1 MPRLPVLRWF
11 DSRPPLLTV
20 DHPTADQ
27 QFAGWIDVRGWA
39 VVPNGAPCAVR
50 ISVDGQTIRV
60 VKPDTPR
67 ADVVAAYPGMAGTD
81 RCGFE
86 TRLTRDEL
94 PDRDRLTLTF
104 ELLVDG
110 WTGRAQQRAVR
121 TVPVQRHG
129 SALPLGEAGKID
141 HYVTGAPDPRYL
153 VDIFAGEWSSRL
165 PPPFDALPAGP
176 LPVFEDPR
184 VAWAIA
190 ALGGVEG
197 RQVLEVGP
205 LEGAHTWMLE
215 RAGAARV
222 IAVEANARAL
232 LRCLIVKELV
242 GLPRTTFLLGDA
254 LAYLDASPP
263 PFDAAL
269 AVGVL
274 YHMTRPGAFLR
285 ALAAAAPRI
294 FVWTAYYDP
303 LHPPNGS
310 AGTVTEVSPSDD
322 GGFPHTLYRV
332 DYAREGGGRVFC
344 GGTSAHANWMT
355 RDDILGCV
363 RHAGLTDIEIAFDE
377 PQNAYGASFGFVAR
391 RP

>member
-11 DSRPPLLTV
+11 DSRAPLLTV
-20 DHPTADQ
+20 DSPTPHQ
-27 QFAGWIDVRGWA
+27 TFAGWIDVRGWA
-39 VVPNGAPCAVR
+39 VVPSGAPLVVR
-50 ISVDGQTIRV
+50 ISVEDQVIRLLT
-60 VKPDTPR
+60 PSTPR
-67 ADVVAAYPGMAGTD
+67 PDVVAAYPDMAGTD

-86 TRLTRDEL
+86 ARLTRDEL
-94 PDRDRLTLTF
+94 PDRDRLTLTL
-104 ELLVDG
+104 EVLVE
-110 WTGRAQQRAVR
+110 GRAGRALPR
-121 TVPVQRHG
+121 TVRSVPLERHA
-129 SALPLGEAGKID
+129 SAIPLGGTGKVD
-141 HYVTGAPDPRYL
+141 HYVTGAPDPRHL

-165 PPPFDALPAGP
+165 PPPFDAVPAGP

-190 ALGGVEG
+190 ALGGVDG
-197 RQVLEVGP
+197 RQVLEG
-205 LEGAHTWMLE
+205 GHTWMLE
-215 RAGAARV
+215 QAGAARV
-222 IAVEANARAL
+222 VAVEANARAL

-285 ALAAAAPRI
+285 ALTAAAPRI
-294 FVWTAYYDP
+294 FVWTCYYDP
-303 LHPPNGS
+303 QHPPKGS
-310 AGTVTEVSPSDD
+310 HGTVTEVRPSDD
-322 GGFPHTLYRV
+322 GGFPHTLHRV
-332 DYAREGGGRVFC
+332 DYASEAGGSVFC
-344 GGTSAHANWMT
+344 GGTSAHAYWMT

-377 PQNAYGASFGFVAR
+377 PNNDYGASFGFVAR

>member
-11 DSRPPLLTV
+11 DKREPLLTV
-20 DHPTADQ
+20 DQPKPDQ
-27 QFAGWIDVRGWA
+27 QFAGWLDVRGWA
-39 VVPNGAPCAVR
+39 VVPNGTAFGVR
-50 ISVDGQTIRV
+50 ISADGQEIRV
-60 VKPDTPR
+60 VRPETPR
-67 ADVVAAYPGMAGTD
+67 PDVVAAYPDMAGTD

-86 TRLTRDEL
+86 LRLTRDEL

-104 ELLVDG
+104 EVVAD
-110 WTGRAQQRAVR
+110 GRAGALPQTVR
-121 TVPVQRHG
+121 TVPVRRHA
-129 SALPLGEAGKID
+129 SAIPLGGAAKAD
-141 HYVTGAPDPRYL
+141 HYVAGAPEPRHL

-165 PPPFDALPAGP
+165 PPPFDTLPAGP

-197 RQVLEVGP
+197 RHVLEIGP
-205 LEGAHTWMLE
+205 LEGGHTFMLE

-222 IAVEANARAL
+222 TAVEANARAL

-242 GLPRTTFLLGDA
+242 GLPRSTFLLGDA

-263 PFDAAL
+263 RFDAAL

-294 FVWTAYYDP
+294 FVWTCYYDP
-303 LHPPNGS
+303 QHPPNRS
-310 AGTVTEVSPSDD
+310 AGSVSEVRQSDD

-332 DYAREGGGRVFC
+332 DYGTEGGERVFC
-344 GGTSAHANWMT
+344 GGTSAHANWMS

-363 RHAGLTDIEIAFDE
+363 RHAGLTDIEVAFDE
-377 PQNAYGASFGFVAR
+377 PDNDYGASFGFVAR

>member
-11 DSRPPLLTV
+11 DSRQPLLTV
-20 DHPTADQ
+20 DQPTPDQ

-39 VVPNGAPCAVR
+39 VVPSGAPLVVR
-50 ISVDGQTIRV
+50 ISADDRIIRSV
-60 VKPDTPR
+60 TPSTPR
-67 ADVVAAYPGMAGTD
+67 PDVVAAYPGMAGTD

-104 ELLVDG
+104 ELLVE
-110 WTGRAQQRAVR
+110 GRVGRGLPPTVR
-121 TVPVQRHG
+121 SVPVQRHA
-129 SALPLGEAGKID
+129 SAMPLGSTGKVD
-141 HYVTGAPDPRYL
+141 HYVTGAPDPRHL

-165 PPPFDALPAGP
+165 PPPFEAIPAGP
-176 LPVFEDPR
+176 LPVFDDPR
-184 VAWAIA
+184 VTWAIA

-205 LEGAHTWMLE
+205 LEGGHTWMLE

-254 LAYLDASPP
+254 VAYLEASPP

-274 YHMTRPGAFLR
+274 YHMTRPGRFLR

-294 FVWTAYYDP
+294 FVWTCYYDP
-303 LHPPNGS
+303 LHPPPGS
-310 AGTVTEVSPSDD
+310 AGTITEACPSDD

-332 DYAREGGGRVFC
+332 DYASDAAGNVFC
-344 GGTSAHANWMT
+344 GGTSAHACWMT
-355 RDDILGCV
+355 RDDILACV
-363 RHAGLTDIEIAFDE
+363 RHAGLTEIEIAFDE
-377 PQNAYGASFGFVAR
+377 PNNAYGASFGFVAR

>member
-11 DSRPPLLTV
+11 DKREPLLTV
-20 DHPTADQ
+20 DQPKTDQ
-27 QFAGWIDVRGWA
+27 QFAGWLDVRGWA
-39 VVPNGAPCAVR
+39 VMPTGVPIAVR
-50 ISVDGQTIRV
+50 ISADGQEIRT
-60 VKPDTPR
+60 VKPDMPR
-67 ADVVAAYPGMAGTD
+67 PDVVAAYPDMAGTD

-86 TRLTRDEL
+86 LRLTREEL
-94 PDRDRLTLTF
+94 PDRDQLTLTF
-104 ELLVDG
+104 ELVRE
-110 WTGRAQQRAVR
+110 GRAAGATPHAVR
-121 TVPVQRHG
+121 TVPVRRHA
-129 SALPLGEAGKID
+129 SAIPLGGAAKAD
-141 HYVTGAPDPRYL
+141 HYVAGAPDPRHL

-165 PPPFDALPAGP
+165 PPPFETLPAGP

-190 ALGGVEG
+190 ALGGVDG

-205 LEGAHTWMLE
+205 LEGGHSWMLE
-215 RAGAARV
+215 QAGAARV
-222 IAVEANARAL
+222 TAVEANARAL

-263 PFDAAL
+263 PFDAAF

-294 FVWTAYYDP
+294 FVWTCYYDP
-303 LHPPNGS
+303 LHPPNRS
-310 AGTVTEVSPSDD
+310 ASSVTEVRRSDD

-332 DYAREGGGRVFC
+332 DYGTEGGERVFC

-363 RHAGLTDIEIAFDE
+363 RHAGLTDIEVAFDE
-377 PQNAYGASFGFVAR
+377 PDNDYGASFGFVAR

>member
-1 MPRLPVLRWF
+1 MPRLPVLRWL
-11 DSRPPLLTV
+11 DSRQPLLTV
-20 DHPTADQ
+20 DHPKADE

-39 VVPNGAPCAVR
+39 VVPSGAPFAVR
-50 ISVDGQTIRV
+50 ISVDGQTIRLV
-60 VKPDTPR
+60 TPDTPR
-67 ADVVAAYPGMAGTD
+67 PDVVAAYPGMAGTD

-94 PDRDRLTLTF
+94 PDRDRPTLTF
-104 ELLVDG
+104 EVVVE
-110 WTGRAQQRAVR
+110 GRAGRGPQRTVR
-121 TVPVQRHG
+121 SVPVQRHA
-129 SALPLGEAGKID
+129 SAIPLGGAGKVD
-141 HYVTGAPDPRYL
+141 HYVTGAPDPRHL

-165 PPPFDALPAGP
+165 PPPLDAVPAGP
-176 LPVFEDPR
+176 LPFYDDPR

-205 LEGAHTWMLE
+205 LEGGHTWMLE

-222 IAVEANARAL
+222 VAVEANARAL

-254 LAYLDASPP
+254 HAYLDASPP
-263 PFDAAL
+263 SFDAAL

-285 ALAAAAPRI
+285 ALTAAAPRI
-294 FVWTAYYDP
+294 FVWTCYYDP
-303 LHPPNGS
+303 LHPPNAS
-310 AGTVTEVSPSDD
+310 AGTVTEVCPSDD

-332 DYAREGGGRVFC
+332 DYGKDGTGRGFC
-344 GGTSAHANWMT
+344 GGTSAHAYWMT

-363 RHAGLTDIEIAFDE
+363 RHAGLTEIEIAFDE
-377 PQNAYGASFGFVAR
+377 PQNDYGASFGFVAR

>member
-1 MPRLPVLRWF
+1 V
-11 DSRPPLLTV
+11 PL
-20 DHPTADQ
+20 H
-27 QFAGWIDVRGWA
+27 G
-39 VVPNGAPCAVR
+39 
-50 ISVDGQTIRV
+50 DGS
-60 VKPDTPR
+60 
-67 ADVVAAYPGMAGTD
+67 
-81 RCGFE
+81 
-86 TRLTRDEL
+86 L
-94 PDRDRLTLTF
+94 RDRLQLPYRP
-104 ELLVDG
+104 
-110 WTGRAQQRAVR
+110 TGAQQRAVR

>member
-39 VVPNGAPCAVR
+39 VVPSGAPCAVR
-50 ISVDGQTIRV
+50 ISVDDQAIRV
-60 VKPDTPR
+60 IKPDTPR
-67 ADVVAAYPGMAGTD
+67 ADVVAAYPAMAGTD

-129 SALPLGEAGKID
+129 SALPLGEGGKID

-222 IAVEANARAL
+222 VAVEANARAL

-332 DYAREGGGRVFC
+332 DYAREAGGRVFC

-363 RHAGLTDIEIAFDE
+363 RHAGLTGIEIAFDE

>member
-39 VVPNGAPCAVR
+39 VVPSGAPCAVR
-50 ISVDGQTIRV
+50 ISVDDQAIRV
-60 VKPDTPR
+60 IKPDTPR
-67 ADVVAAYPGMAGTD
+67 ADVVAAYPAMAGTD

-86 TRLTRDEL
+86 TRLTRDDL

-129 SALPLGEAGKID
+129 SALPLGEGGKID

-332 DYAREGGGRVFC
+332 DYAREAGGRVFC

>member
-1 MPRLPVLRWF
+1 MPRLPVLRWL

-20 DHPTADQ
+20 DHPKSDQ

-39 VVPNGAPCAVR
+39 VAPSGAPLVVR
-50 ISVDGQTIRV
+50 ISVDDQVIRL

-67 ADVVAAYPGMAGTD
+67 PDVVAAYPGMGGTD

-86 TRLTRDEL
+86 TRLTREEL
-94 PDRDRLTLTF
+94 PDRDGLTLTF
-104 ELLVDG
+104 DLLVDD
-110 WTGRAQQRAVR
+110 WAGRAQQRARRSVS
-121 TVPVQRHG
+121 VQRHA
-129 SALPLGEAGKID
+129 SALPLGGTGKVD
-141 HYVTGAPDPRYL
+141 HYITSAPDPRHL

-165 PPPFDALPAGP
+165 PPPFDAVPAGP
-176 LPVFEDPR
+176 LPVFADPR
-184 VAWAIA
+184 VAWAIT

-205 LEGAHTWMLE
+205 LEGGHTWMLE
-215 RAGAARV
+215 QAGAARV

-269 AVGVL
+269 AAGVL

-285 ALAAAAPRI
+285 ALTAAAPRI
-294 FVWTAYYDP
+294 FVWTCYYDP
-303 LHPPNGS
+303 LHPPKGS
-310 AGTVTEVSPSDD
+310 AGTVTEVRPSDD
-322 GGFPHTLYRV
+322 GGFPHTLHRV
-332 DYAREGGGRVFC
+332 DYATDAAGGGFC
-344 GGTSAHANWMT
+344 GGTSAHAYWMT

-377 PQNAYGASFGFVAR
+377 PHNDYGPSFGFVAR

>member
-39 VVPNGAPCAVR
+39 VVPSGAPCAVR
-50 ISVDGQTIRV
+50 ISVDDQAIRV
-60 VKPDTPR
+60 IKPDTPR
-67 ADVVAAYPGMAGTD
+67 ADVVAAYPAMAGTD

-94 PDRDRLTLTF
+94 PDRDPLTLTF

-129 SALPLGEAGKID
+129 SALPLGEGGKID

-222 IAVEANARAL
+222 VAVEANARAL

-332 DYAREGGGRVFC
+332 DYAREAGGRVFC

-363 RHAGLTDIEIAFDE
+363 RHAGLTGIEIAFDE

>member
-39 VVPNGAPCAVR
+39 VVPSGAPFTVR
-50 ISVDGQTIRV
+50 ISADDQAIRV

-67 ADVVAAYPGMAGTD
+67 PDVVAAYPAMAGTD

-104 ELLVDG
+104 EVLVDG
-110 WTGRAQQRAVR
+110 WAGRAQQRAVR

-129 SALPLGEAGKID
+129 SAMPLGEAGKID

-165 PPPFDALPAGP
+165 PPPFDGLPAGP

-184 VAWAIA
+184 VAWAIG

-222 IAVEANARAL
+222 VAVEANARAL

-263 PFDAAL
+263 AFDAAL

-294 FVWTAYYDP
+294 FVWTCYYDP
-303 LHPPNGS
+303 LHPPAGS
-310 AGTVTEVSPSDD
+310 AGSVTEVCPSDE

-332 DYAREGGGRVFC
+332 DYAREAGGRVFC

-355 RDDILGCV
+355 REDILGCV

>member
-39 VVPNGAPCAVR
+39 VVPSGAPCAVR
-50 ISVDGQTIRV
+50 ISVDDQAIRV
-60 VKPDTPR
+60 IKPDTPR
-67 ADVVAAYPGMAGTD
+67 ADVVAAYPAMAGTD

-129 SALPLGEAGKID
+129 SALPLGEGGKID

-165 PPPFDALPAGP
+165 PPPLDAVPAGP
-176 LPVFEDPR
+176 LPIFEDPR

-332 DYAREGGGRVFC
+332 DYAREAGGRVFC